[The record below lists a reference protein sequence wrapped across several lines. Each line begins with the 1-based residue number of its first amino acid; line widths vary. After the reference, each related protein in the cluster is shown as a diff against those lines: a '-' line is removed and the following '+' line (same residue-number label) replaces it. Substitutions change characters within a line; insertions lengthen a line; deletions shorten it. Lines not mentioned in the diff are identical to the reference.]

1 MIRSLLVPDFRLD
14 SMIPVFGILVFT
26 FLIQANMSDM
36 LWKHHPY
43 QPVVLAGVWGI
54 GTCWGRFIR
63 NDKWKAVS
71 NGEEILLQNRIHPT
85 SSCQEILLLLETNL
99 HIIYEEMAW
108 EKYQRKY

>member
-54 GTCWGRFIR
+54 GTYWGRLIC
-63 NDKWKAVS
+63 NEKWKAVS
-71 NGEEILLQNRIHPT
+71 NGEEILGRLLQRNTPHLFIPGDTPFTRDK
-85 SSCQEILLLLETNL
+85 LAYDL
-99 HIIYEEMAW
+99 
-108 EKYQRKY
+108 